1 MEENNQKEQQNKTPS
16 KMARLA
22 WPKAR
27 YGVIIAIII
36 IDPPINVFVVGI
48 SLIPKNG
55 THTQK
60 IPPKTSVSERS
71 VRSAAGK

>member
-1 MEENNQKEQQNKTPS
+1 MENKNKTPS

-36 IDPPINVFVVGI
+36 IVVVN
-48 SLIPKNG
+48 LIYYKDVI
-55 THTQK
+55 K
-60 IPPKTSVSERS
+60 DLF
-71 VRSAAGK
+71 